1 VADNDL
7 DKPDV
12 DLLSN
17 LFGETA
23 DLEPTT
29 DFVDAVMA
37 RAHASESASL
47 DPEARL
53 AQLFEATA
61 ELQPSPSFQVPLP
74 SEADDADR
82 LFAKTASIAPADGF
96 TDAIMG
102 RVSKVQPLGR
112 PGFLEGLGRSS
123 RTAFFAAAAVAAASV
138 GFSLYSESSYDAG
151 VIASVDLMDA
161 GD

>member
-1 VADNDL
+1 MADSEQNIEQ
-7 DKPDV
+7 
-12 DLLSN
+12 
-17 LFGETA
+17 LFGGTA
-23 DLEPTT
+23 DLEPT
-29 DFVDAVMA
+29 DAFVDAVMA
-37 RAHASESASL
+37 RIHASESASL

-61 ELQPSPSFQVPLP
+61 ELAPSAAFHVPLP
-74 SEADDADR
+74 EASNADDIDA
-82 LFAKTASIAPADGF
+82 LFAKTEGISPAEGF

-102 RVSKVQPLGR
+102 RVSKVQPLAK

>member
-1 VADNDL
+1 MADNDL
-7 DKPDV
+7 DK
-12 DLLSN
+12 

-23 DLEPTT
+23 DLEPTA

-61 ELQPSPSFQVPLP
+61 ELEPSASFQVSLP
-74 SEADDADR
+74 GDSEASDIDT
-82 LFAKTASIAPADGF
+82 LFAKTESIAPADGF

-102 RVSKVQPLGR
+102 RVSKVQPLAR
-112 PGFLEGLGRSS
+112 PGLLEGLGRSG

-138 GFSLYSESSYDAG
+138 GFSLYSESSYDAH
-151 VIASVDLMDA
+151 VIASADMEP

>member
-1 VADNDL
+1 VADSEQHL
-7 DKPDV
+7 EQ
-12 DLLSN
+12 
-17 LFGETA
+17 LFGATA
-23 DLEPTT
+23 DLEPT
-29 DFVDAVMA
+29 DAFVDAVMA
-37 RAHASESASL
+37 RIHASESASL

-61 ELQPSPSFQVPLP
+61 DLAPSASFNVPLP
-74 SEADDADR
+74 DASHVDDIDA
-82 LFAKTASIAPADGF
+82 LFAKTASLSPEDGF

-102 RVSKVQPLGR
+102 RVAQVQPLAK

-123 RTAFFAAAAVAAASV
+123 RTAFIAAAAVAAASV
-138 GFSLYSESSYDAG
+138 GFSFYSESSYDAG

>member
-1 VADNDL
+1 MADNDL
-7 DKPDV
+7 DK
-12 DLLSN
+12 
-17 LFGETA
+17 LFGDTA

-61 ELQPSPSFQVPLP
+61 DLAPSDSFRVDL
-74 SEADDADR
+74 SGSSDADDIDA
-82 LFAKTASIAPADGF
+82 LFAKTESIAPTDGF

-102 RVSKVQPLGR
+102 RVSKVQPLAK

-151 VIASVDLMDA
+151 VIASADLMDA